1 MPLKD
6 AIDFLLLT
14 AIWGASFLFMQQAVP
29 EMGVMGTAALRVLIA
44 ALFLLPLVA
53 RRGLLGHLRQHWRA
67 TFLVGVFNSGIPFVL
82 YAFAVQQLDTGMTSI
97 LNATTPMFG
106 AIVAWIWLRDRPTGS
121 RVAGLVIGFVGVALL
136 AGGDAGIR
144 VGADV
149 SLAAWSVL
157 ACLAACLCYG
167 IAASFTKRHLG
178 GIPSLVTA
186 TGSQIG
192 ATLALALPAWWDRP
206 TQMPGLQA
214 WVSIMVLGVAC
225 SGVAYVL
232 YFRLIE
238 RSGTA
243 RALAVTFVI
252 PLAAMSYGVVFLSEA
267 LTAWMVGCG
276 AVILLGTALA
286 TGALTLPKRAQD
298 TPGR

>member
-6 AIDFLLLT
+6 AIDFLVLT

-29 EMGVMGTAALRVLIA
+29 EMGVMATAALRVLIA

-53 RRGLLGHLRQHWRA
+53 RRGLMGQLRQHWRA
-67 TFLVGVFNSGIPFVL
+67 TFLVGVFNSGIPFAL
-82 YAFAVQQLDTGMTSI
+82 YAFAVQQLDTGLTSI

-136 AGGDAGIR
+136 AGGGAGIR
-144 VGADV
+144 VGADA
-149 SLAAWSVL
+149 SLAAWSVT

-192 ATLALALPAWWDRP
+192 ATLALALPAWWDWP
-206 TQMPGLQA
+206 AQMPGPQA
-214 WVSIMVLGVAC
+214 WVAITVLGVAC

-286 TGALTLPKRAQD
+286 TGALSLPSQAQD
-298 TPGR
+298 KPAR

>member
-6 AIDFLLLT
+6 LSDFLVLT
-14 AIWGASFLFMQQAVP
+14 AIWGASFLFMQMAVP
-29 EMGVMGTAALRVLIA
+29 EMGVMPTAALRVAIA

-53 RRGLLGHLRQHWRA
+53 RRGLMGHLRQHWRA
-67 TFLVGVFNSGIPFVL
+67 TFLVGVFNSGIPFAL
-82 YAFAVQQLDTGMTSI
+82 YAFAVQHLDTGLTSI

-106 AIVAWIWLRDRPTGS
+106 AVVAWIWLRDRPTGS
-121 RVAGLVIGFVGVALL
+121 GAAGLVIGFVGVALL
-136 AGGDAGIR
+136 AGGGAGIR
-144 VGADV
+144 AGADIR
-149 SLAAWSVL
+149 LAAWSVA

-186 TGSQIG
+186 TGSQVG

-206 TQMPGLQA
+206 AQMPGLQA
-214 WVSIMVLGVAC
+214 WAAVTVLGVAC
-225 SGVAYVL
+225 SGVAYVM

-238 RSGTA
+238 RSGPA

-252 PLAAMSYGVVFLSEA
+252 PVAAMSYGVIFLFEA

-286 TGALTLPKRAQD
+286 TGMLTLPARARAT
-298 TPGR
+298 TPR

>member
-6 AIDFLLLT
+6 LIDFVVLT
-14 AIWGASFLFMQQAVP
+14 AIWGASFLFMQMAVP
-29 EMGVMGTAALRVLIA
+29 ELGVMPTAALRVAIA

-53 RRGLLGHLRQHWRA
+53 RRGLMGHLRLHWRA
-67 TFLVGVFNSGIPFVL
+67 TFLVGVFNSGIPFAL
-82 YAFAVQQLDTGMTSI
+82 YAFAVQQLDTGLTSI

-106 AIVAWIWLRDRPTGS
+106 AVVAWIWLRDRPTGS
-121 RVAGLVIGFVGVALL
+121 RAAGLVIGFVGVALL
-136 AGGDAGIR
+136 AGGGAGIR
-144 VGADV
+144 ASADAR
-149 SLAAWSVL
+149 LAGWSVA

-206 TQMPGLQA
+206 AQIPGLQA
-214 WVSIMVLGVAC
+214 WGAIAVLGVAC

-238 RSGTA
+238 RSGPA

-252 PLAAMSYGVVFLSEA
+252 PVAAMSYGVIFLSEA

-276 AVILLGTALA
+276 AVILLAM
-286 TGALTLPKRAQD
+286 K
-298 TPGR
+298 

>member
-6 AIDFLLLT
+6 LIDFLALA
-14 AIWGASFLFMQQAVP
+14 AIWGASFLFIQMAVP
-29 EMGVMGTAALRVLIA
+29 DLGVMPTAALRVGIA
-44 ALFLLPLVA
+44 ALFLLPLLA
-53 RRGLLGHLRQHWRA
+53 RRGLLGDLRRHWRA
-67 TFLVGVFNSGIPFVL
+67 TFLVGVFNSGIPFAL
-82 YAFAVQQLDTGMTSI
+82 YAFALAHLDTGLASI

-106 AIVAWIWLRDRPTGS
+106 AIVAWIWLKDSPTGS
-121 RVAGLVIGFVGVALL
+121 RTVGLLIGFLGVALL
-136 AGGDAGIR
+136 AGHGAGIR
-144 VGADV
+144 PGADAT
-149 SLAAWSVL
+149 LASWSMA

-167 IAASFTKRHLG
+167 IAASYTKRYLT

-192 ATLALALPAWWDRP
+192 ATLALALPAAWEWPDR
-206 TQMPGLQA
+206 MPGLQA
-214 WVSIMVLGVAC
+214 WAAAAVLGVAC

-238 RSGTA
+238 RAGPA

-252 PLAAMSYGVVFLSEA
+252 PVAAMSYGVIFLGET

-276 AVILLGTALA
+276 AIILFGTALA
-286 TGALTLPKRAQD
+286 TGMMVLPGATR
-298 TPGR
+298 PR